1 MKLAI
6 SLGDRL
12 LSFLRPIVRFTISF
26 RLGFRAIFISLP
38 SSESRV
44 VRWKACE
51 MVASRQCSIRALFP
65 LFSSSFCSGE
75 GSGRDFSLMRRVVIR
90 RLSLQSHSRCT
101 ILTKIKTSLFL

>member
-51 MVASRQCSIRALFP
+51 MVASR
-65 LFSSSFCSGE
+65 
-75 GSGRDFSLMRRVVIR
+75 
-90 RLSLQSHSRCT
+90 
-101 ILTKIKTSLFL
+101 